1 MARDIRV
8 TVVLNRIELIRAAK
22 LCAKYN
28 IKRSTLL
35 RQILTDFL
43 DLSPDEQ
50 TKRIQRGEALA
61 AARSK
66 RRSKPAPLPA
76 SRSRSDNR
84 HPGPKAKSP
93 DQGGEAGGHPHLQK

>member
-61 AARSK
+61 APRSK
-66 RRSKPAPLPA
+66 RRSKLETLPA
-76 SRSRSDNR
+76 SGSRSDHR
-84 HPGPKAKSP
+84 HPGAKAKGSDP
-93 DQGGEAGGHPHLQK
+93 GGPPGGHPHL